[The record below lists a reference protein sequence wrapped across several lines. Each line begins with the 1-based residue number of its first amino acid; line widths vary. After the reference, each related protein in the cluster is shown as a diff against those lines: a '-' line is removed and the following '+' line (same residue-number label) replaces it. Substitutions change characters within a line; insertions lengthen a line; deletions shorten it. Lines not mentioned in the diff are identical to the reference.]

1 MSEDAIQRLDP
12 LDSRPQ
18 VRIFTLAEYVAEE
31 RSGRLY
37 ISGGGLEWVGLPAYP
52 NRLSSFDMAIRLA
65 FPRAMIRESY
75 PVEVRVLDEDGRP
88 IGPDPLLQTEMQ
100 YDLQKLPDGAT
111 EISGNLPIRIS
122 EIPVSAQPTDVIF
135 LHLIVDGVLIS
146 RLPVQ
151 LRPADQ

>member
-1 MSEDAIQRLDP
+1 MSEDATQGLDP

-52 NRLSSFDMAIRLA
+52 DRLSSFDMAIRLA
-65 FPRAMIRESY
+65 FPKPIIRESY
-75 PVEVRVLDEDGRP
+75 PVEVRVLNEDGQP
-88 IGPDPLLQTEMQ
+88 IGPDPFLRTEMQ
-100 YDLQKLPDGAT
+100 YDLKKLPDNAA

-122 EIPVSAQPTDVIF
+122 DYPVSAQPTDVIF
-135 LHLIVDGVLIS
+135 LHLIVDGMLIS
-146 RLPVQ
+146 
-151 LRPADQ
+151 